1 MTDIN
6 ELKKKYMAL
15 HTRYDELRERLEN
28 NPEFVEWNRL
38 RLQLD
43 DLEETISKKE
53 VAASH
58 EAEQMEGLADVLSD
72 GLKDSTSVG
81 NIATACRDFGCEQ
94 LDDLADMLKGGLK

>member
-1 MTDIN
+1 MIDIN
-6 ELKKKYMAL
+6 ELKKKYVAL
-15 HTRYDELRERLEN
+15 HTRYDELRERLES

-43 DLEETISKKE
+43 DLEETISKEE

-58 EAEQMEGLADVLSD
+58 EAEQIEGLADAVSD
-72 GLKDSTSVG
+72 GLKGSTSVG
-81 NIATACRDFGCEQ
+81 NIAGACRDFGCEQ